1 MALADEVEHHI
12 TAHGVTSFFVGHYGN
27 FDNMAA
33 AAVIEAKKRHPEVTL
48 TLLLPYHPFDR
59 PIPQPDG
66 FDGTF
71 YPPGMERVPK
81 RFAIVRA
88 IYVNG
93 DGKTKE
99 FCVHFACY
107 SMKVF
112 EQCVDFI
119 ADDSNS
125 NRLASKGITLFAMRV
140 DLAKEKIME
149 EYHPYRL

>member
-1 MALADEVEHHI
+1 MEKVCFFIGHRDTENEVRMALADEVEHHI
-12 TAHGVTSFFVGHYGN
+12 TAYGVTAFFVGHYGN

-88 IYVNG
+88 NRYMLEHSTYLIAHVWHISNG
-93 DGKTKE
+93 SRELWEAARKREARGLIHVTNL
-99 FCVHFACY
+99 
-107 SMKVF
+107 
-112 EQCVDFI
+112 
-119 ADDSNS
+119 ADK
-125 NRLASKGITLFAMRV
+125 L
-140 DLAKEKIME
+140 
-149 EYHPYRL
+149 